1 MSPYIFVLVME
12 VLQMILQQF
21 IDQDGQFLY
30 HWRCTKLKLFQLSFA
45 DDLLLLCKAD
55 VASASLLCRGLDL
68 FASLSGLHTNPQKS
82 QLIISK
88 AASRL
93 RDSLLEKLGFQEGTY
108 LSGMGGS
115 PALLCRSG
123 AAYQICFGFLGG
135 LLGYGIYLPKGI
147 IKEMIKR
154 LRTFLWKGTSSSGYP
169 KVAWE
174 VVCRPIEEGGQG
186 IKDIFA
192 LNRALMSKHLW
203 AVIKQDRTSIWVD
216 WIFQTYIVVTY
227 PFSFGDGTSFSLWHD
242 PWHTLGPLIIQF
254 PRGPQMTN
262 TGSLDKLSVVMEDGQ
277 WNWPMITDIACLEIT
292 HMLFPISEAMTES
305 VGNLK
310 MAPSTLRQLMTFSAR
325 RVPRLSG
332 LHFCLVPSRSQ
343 RTALFFG
350 LLSWGDCPHWIN
362 HGFTTQTVTA
372 FCVQMESQRHTI
384 TFSLHAPIPADVL
397 PLSDSRYHFFGPRH
411 WQHGIQWASS
421 RWRGKHVVNAAFRSL
436 LASLVYHIWQE
447 CNSRRFQQRSWTPS
461 IVGNLVLKSSDKG
474 SLAFSYGS
482 LLAH

>member
-1 MSPYIFVLVME
+1 MGGV
-12 VLQMILQQF
+12 
-21 IDQDGQFLY
+21 
-30 HWRCTKLKLFQLSFA
+30 QLSFA
-45 DDLLLLCKAD
+45 GR
-55 VASASLLCRGLDL
+55 V
-68 FASLSGLHTNPQKS
+68 
-82 QLIISK
+82 QLIKSVLIS
-88 AASRL
+88 
-93 RDSLLEKLGFQEGTY
+93 LEVY
-108 LSGMGGS
+108 LAM
-115 PALLCRSG
+115 AF
-123 AAYQICFGFLGG
+123 I
-135 LLGYGIYLPKGI
+135 LPKGI

-186 IKDIFA
+186 IKDIVA

-203 AVIKQDRTSIWVD
+203 AVIKQDQTSIWVD

-227 PFSFGDGTSFSLWHD
+227 PFCVGDGTSFSLWHD

-262 TGSLDKLSVVMEDGQ
+262 TGPLDMLSVVMEDGQ

-292 HMLFPISEAMTES
+292 HMLPLFRRARTES
-305 VGNLK
+305 VGNLM

-372 FCVQMESQRHTI
+372 FCVRMESQRHTI

-397 PLSDSRYHFFGPRH
+397 PLSNSRYHFFGP
-411 WQHGIQWASS
+411 
-421 RWRGKHVVNAAFRSL
+421 
-436 LASLVYHIWQE
+436 
-447 CNSRRFQQRSWTPS
+447 P
-461 IVGNLVLKSSDKG
+461 
-474 SLAFSYGS
+474 SLATWNS
-482 LLAH
+482 LGIIQMAWKACG